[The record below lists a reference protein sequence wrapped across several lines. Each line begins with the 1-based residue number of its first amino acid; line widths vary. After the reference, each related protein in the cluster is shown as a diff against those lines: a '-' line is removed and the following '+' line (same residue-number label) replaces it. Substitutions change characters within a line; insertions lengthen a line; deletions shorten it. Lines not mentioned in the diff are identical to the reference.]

1 MGNLG
6 IAGGGGILRDETGAW
21 LLGFSRIIGITS
33 SFMAELW
40 AVRDGLSLCILRNSQ
55 VVEIEMDTKA
65 ILDVLANPNQTN
77 TIISSIVDDCKLLI
91 TRIPQVQFKH
101 CYREANRCVD
111 GLARVGGQQDSDL
124 IVYVCPPVEI
134 QSFID
139 FDLSGLYSNR
149 HCPETIVN
157 L

>member
-55 VVEIEMDTKA
+55 VVEIEMDT
-65 ILDVLANPNQTN
+65 
-77 TIISSIVDDCKLLI
+77 IISSIVDDCKLLI

-124 IVYVCPPVEI
+124 IVYDCPPVEI